1 MPAGLR
7 TSAIDSP
14 PKLNYMASEQVLTAL
29 EKLHNELS
37 SLTPAIRHVEMAEQ
51 VTKAF
56 QPIPA
61 MHLRLV
67 EQIKEEDADFKKSL
81 SDSAAE
87 IQQQVK
93 KEQQYLAELKD
104 RVNNYYDKLERIA
117 FPERLDKL
125 DNSVSSVV
133 LAIQSTQNRIEN
145 LERNLT
151 DRIKEGAEQQRQMHA
166 TLQETISNATRKQR
180 VTANITWTIMVV
192 LAALFIAFHTFLH

>member
-1 MPAGLR
+1 
-7 TSAIDSP
+7 
-14 PKLNYMASEQVLTAL
+14 MASEQVITAL
-29 EKLHNELS
+29 ERLHRELD

-67 EQIKEEDADFKKSL
+67 EQIQKDDTDFKKNL
-81 SDSAAE
+81 SEAAAE
-87 IQQQVK
+87 IEQQVK

-104 RVNNYYDKLERIA
+104 RVNNYYDKIELIA

-133 LAIQSTQNRIEN
+133 LAIQSIQNRIEN

-151 DRIKEGAEQQRQMHA
+151 DRIKESSEQQRQMYT
-166 TLQETISNATRKQR
+166 TLQDAISEAARKQR
-180 VTANITWTIMVV
+180 ITGYVTWAIIGA
-192 LAALFIAFHTFLH
+192 LSALFIASRAFLH

>member
-1 MPAGLR
+1 
-7 TSAIDSP
+7 
-14 PKLNYMASEQVLTAL
+14 MASEQVLTAL
-29 EKLHNELS
+29 EKLHKELN
-37 SLTPAIRHVEMAEQ
+37 SLTPAIRHVEIAEQ

-56 QPIPA
+56 QSIPA
-61 MHLRLV
+61 MQLRLV
-67 EQIKEEDADFKKSL
+67 EQIKEEDADFKKNL

-104 RVNNYYDKLERIA
+104 RVNNYYDKIERIA

-125 DNSVSSVV
+125 DNSVSSIV

-151 DRIKEGAEQQRQMHA
+151 DRIKEGSEQQRQMHA
-166 TLQETISNATRKQR
+166 ILQDAISKATRKQR
-180 VTANITWTIMVV
+180 VTAYITWTIMVV
-192 LAALFIAFHTFLH
+192 LAALFIASRTFLH